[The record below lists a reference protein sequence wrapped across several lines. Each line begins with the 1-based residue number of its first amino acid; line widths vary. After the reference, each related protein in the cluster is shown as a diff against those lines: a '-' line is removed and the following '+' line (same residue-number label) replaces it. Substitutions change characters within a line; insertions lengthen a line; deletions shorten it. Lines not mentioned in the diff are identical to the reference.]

1 MDSPVFRHQ
10 GEHRRS
16 TGLPFPRP
24 HLPVR
29 KTTAPRLPVGEDTSP
44 RLDAEANI
52 AHLRTGGQTADTQRN
67 SSLSLI
73 WSGTAPRRGATGIVN
88 PKEALTASG
97 RSRVGTLNFT
107 ARLQFESC
115 DDATFMREL
124 ATGEAEG
131 GVKVK
136 HKQMAKDFLRR
147 TREVGA
153 MDVHLAKLK
162 EWGKNAREARK
173 RGEKVWVHPEEGE
186 GRVHLWNSHHK
197 AWLPWSDKDVFQ
209 TPHWTTFVADAIGK
223 HPSKRSDNERRA
235 IKLAMAKDSHAGE
248 KD

>member
-1 MDSPVFRHQ
+1 
-10 GEHRRS
+10 
-16 TGLPFPRP
+16 
-24 HLPVR
+24 
-29 KTTAPRLPVGEDTSP
+29 
-44 RLDAEANI
+44 
-52 AHLRTGGQTADTQRN
+52 
-67 SSLSLI
+67 
-73 WSGTAPRRGATGIVN
+73 VN
-88 PKEALTASG
+88 PKEAFTASG

-136 HKQMAKDFLRR
+136 HKQMAKEFLRR